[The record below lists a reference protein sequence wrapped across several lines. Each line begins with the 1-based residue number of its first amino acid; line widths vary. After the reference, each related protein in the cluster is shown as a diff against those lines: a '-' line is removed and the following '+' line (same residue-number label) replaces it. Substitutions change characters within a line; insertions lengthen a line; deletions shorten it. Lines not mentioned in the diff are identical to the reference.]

1 MITENKL
8 VKLTYDLY
16 IEGSETGKEELI
28 EQAAADKPLVYIHG
42 IGMMLPSFEMNM
54 ENLSAGD
61 SFDFRIAADNAYGEY
76 YEEGVKKLERHL
88 FEIDG
93 KFDSERVFVGNVV
106 PMSAE
111 GGQIVNALVTDIT
124 DTHVTI
130 DLNHPLAGEDLH
142 FIGKILEVKE
152 ATEEELQMFQ
162 KGCGKCGQGEYS
174 CGNECGSCGDEC
186 GEGCHGGCYDCK

>member
-1 MITENKL
+1 MITTNKL

-16 IEGSETGKEELI
+16 VEGSEAGKEELI
-28 EQAAADKPLVYIHG
+28 EQATTEKPLVYIHG
-42 IGMMLPSFEMNM
+42 IGMMLPLFE
-54 ENLSAGD
+54 ENLQDKSAGD
-61 SFDFRIAADNAYGEY
+61 SFDFRIAAADAYGEY
-76 YEEGVKKLERHL
+76 FDEGVKTLKKEL

-93 KFDSERVFVGNVV
+93 KFDAERVFVGNVV

-142 FIGKILEVKE
+142 FVGKILEIKD
-152 ATEEELQMFQ
+152 ATEEELQLFQ
-162 KGCGKCGQGEYS
+162 KGCGCNKCGQGE
-174 CGNECGSCGDEC
+174 CGNDCG
-186 GEGCHGGCYDCK
+186 GGCCEG